1 MGFFLNW
8 GQKNLTGRRK
18 VNSARKICGGYR
30 KQRKK
35 GETGPCRW
43 SDVGLGMR
51 LEDWK
56 CRVGRRVKITYLTL
70 SLLGQL
76 VPKER
81 VPQGIGG

>member
-1 MGFFLNW
+1 M
-8 GQKNLTGRRK
+8 
-18 VNSARKICGGYR
+18 
-30 KQRKK
+30 
-35 GETGPCRW
+35 

-56 CRVGRRVKITYLTL
+56 RRVGRRVKITYLTL